1 MNRKIRVLVVDD
13 DNLLRK
19 LVTEQL
25 AKGDFDAAPAASNS
39 RLDVLRDIDY
49 DVVLLDMMPDLSGL
63 DTLREIRKLEDAP
76 EVIMLTA
83 DTSLA
88 TGIEAMRHGA
98 YDYLTKPAMLDEME
112 VGRLARPTKSA
123 ALCVKQNASL
133 RSVARPA
140 VGADEVL
147 PIFHEN
153 AAMAVLVVQA
163 ENAARTDSTI
173 LITGESGTGKD
184 VLARL
189 IHAKSARHATPI
201 ITVNCG
207 AFPETLFESEFFG
220 HERGAFTGASTL
232 RRGLLEAADGSTLF
246 LDEIGDLPLP
256 MQVKLL
262 HFLEQGRF
270 RRVGST
276 RDQSADVRIIA
287 ATNRNL
293 ADEVERKHFRADLY
307 YRLNVVALHVPPL
320 RERLE
325 DIPGLIDYFL
335 GVYRQR
341 FNRPALDLSAGARQR
356 LADYAWPGNVRE
368 LRNCL
373 ERAAALSTGEMI
385 EADQMLGSGVR
396 SLGLETE
403 SKNRPL
409 AGHQSPAATLED
421 LEREHILRVLHESEG
436 NRERAAAILGISSR
450 TLYRKLR
457 EYETHTRSVGLATEA
472 LIATI
477 RHIAVAP
484 AVELKLQPK
493 RELQSARRLRGNGSA
508 EER

>member
-13 DNLLRK
+13 DSLLRK
-19 LVTEQL
+19 LLTEQL
-25 AKGDFDAAPAASNS
+25 SRAEFDAVPAASGTEA
-39 RLDVLRDIDY
+39 LGVLRESDY
-49 DVVLLDMMPDLSGL
+49 DVVLLDIMMPDLSGL
-63 DTLREIRKLEDAP
+63 DALREIRKFEDPP
-76 EVIMLTA
+76 EVVMLTA

-98 YDYLTKPAMLDEME
+98 YDYLTKPATLDEME
-112 VGRLARPTKSA
+112 AVIRKADEKRRL
-123 ALCVKQNASL
+123 VKQNASL

-140 VGADEVL
+140 AGADEVL
-147 PIFHEN
+147 PIVREN
-153 AAMAVLVVQA
+153 SAMAALVVQA

-173 LITGESGTGKD
+173 LIPSESGTGKD

-189 IHAKSARHATPI
+189 IHSKSVRHITPI

-246 LDEIGDLPLP
+246 LDEIGDLPLA

-293 ADEVERKHFRADLY
+293 ADEVQRKHFREDLY

-320 RERLE
+320 RERHE
-325 DIPGLIDYFL
+325 DISGVIDYFL

-341 FNRPALDLSAGARQR
+341 FNRPGLDLSPAARRR
-356 LADYAWPGNVRE
+356 LADYSWPGNVRE

-373 ERAAALSTGEMI
+373 ERAAALSTGEVI
-385 EADQMLGSGVR
+385 EADQMLG
-396 SLGLETE
+396 
-403 SKNRPL
+403 
-409 AGHQSPAATLED
+409 AGRQGPG
-421 LEREHILRVLHESEG
+421 SE
-436 NRERAAAILGISSR
+436 E
-450 TLYRKLR
+450 
-457 EYETHTRSVGLATEA
+457 
-472 LIATI
+472 
-477 RHIAVAP
+477 
-484 AVELKLQPK
+484 
-493 RELQSARRLRGNGSA
+493 
-508 EER
+508 